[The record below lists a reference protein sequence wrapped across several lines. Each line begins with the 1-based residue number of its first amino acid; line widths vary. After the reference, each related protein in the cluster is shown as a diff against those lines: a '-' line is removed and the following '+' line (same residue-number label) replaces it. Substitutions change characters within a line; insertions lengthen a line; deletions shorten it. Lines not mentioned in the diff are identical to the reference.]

1 MAWDKS
7 IEQAK
12 VTQLQ
17 LTDYRSI
24 WSKFCFLDE
33 SGNLGPSKDNPFFTI
48 GLIKC
53 SQPYYLYS
61 SLRYERQKNQFY
73 DELKFNKLSAKNIAF
88 AKIAIGKLLDTRN
101 VNFYSYTIDNA
112 GSYFQKT
119 FSANPWQAYE
129 DITLRV
135 LEAALGPNEVLILI
149 ADHVDVPKVVRYEV
163 NVKRRFNDTHE
174 KLALAGV
181 CRFDSKSNDLLQ
193 VVDLFIGA
201 INYDLKIQTGIV
213 GTGDRFK
220 RELLEFVK
228 INLGVRTFC
237 DGFRNRI
244 FNIFVDKD
252 MKARCRMGNQAD
264 TKKELSS

>member
-1 MAWDKS
+1 M
-7 IEQAK
+7 EQPK

-17 LTDYRSI
+17 LTDYQSI

-33 SGNLGPSKDNPFFTI
+33 SGSLGPSSDNPFFTI

-73 DELKFNKLSAKNIAF
+73 DELKFNKLSGKNISF
-88 AKIAIGKLLDTRN
+88 AKIAIGKFLDTRS
-101 VNFYSYTIDNA
+101 VYFYSYTIDNA
-112 GSYFQKT
+112 GPYFQKT
-119 FSANPWQAYE
+119 FSTNPWQAYE

-135 LEAALGPNEVLILI
+135 LNAALGPSEVLILI
-149 ADHVDVPKVVRYEV
+149 ADHVDVPKEVRYEV
-163 NVKRRFNDTHE
+163 NVKRRINNEHK

-201 INYDLKIQTGIV
+201 INYDLKIQAGII
-213 GTGDRFK
+213 GGGDK
-220 RELLEFVK
+220 HKKELLEYIK
-228 INLGVRTFC
+228 TNLGVGTFC
-237 DGFRNRI
+237 DGFRSRV

-252 MKARCRMGNQAD
+252 MKARCVATNSVD